1 LFDGL
6 VLLPV
11 GLSGIE
17 GPPGAWLAV
26 LAFGAWH
33 GLNPAMGWPLAVANG
48 LSERRDGAVFSTML
62 PLAAGHLAAMA
73 VVLVPF
79 ALLAWYVDWSWAV
92 RLGAALLVMLFGIW
106 RWFDARH
113 PRMLARVPPTRLA
126 WWSFLMATAHG
137 AGLMLLPVALNLC
150 AAANAVAGGDPWTT
164 VFAVA
169 LLHSAAML
177 ICGVVLAWL
186 VYRWLGLRF
195 ITRSWFNMDRVWAL
209 SLMLSGAVG
218 TTLAVA
224 AAR

>member
-1 LFDGL
+1 M
-6 VLLPV
+6 
-11 GLSGIE
+11 
-17 GPPGAWLAV
+17 

-79 ALLAWYVDWSWAV
+79 ALLAWYVDWSRAI
-92 RLGAALLVMLFGIW
+92 RLGAGSLVVLFGVW
-106 RWFDARH
+106 RWFDPRH

-137 AGLMLLPVALNLC
+137 AGLMLLPIALNLC
-150 AAANAVAGGDPWTT
+150 AAASAMPAGSQLST
-164 VFAVA
+164 VLAVA

-177 ICGVVLAWL
+177 VCGVTLAWL

-195 ITRSWFNMDRVWAL
+195 ITRSWFNLDRVWAA
-209 SLMLSGAVG
+209 SLVLSGVVG
-218 TTLAVA
+218 TTLAVFA
-224 AAR
+224 AH